1 MTDLKNSV
9 LFSRADPQVPMVHQK
24 FGSMLFWCDRIV
36 MNILK
41 YFDILDVHLNSDGR
55 TGIFFYSSVNY
66 QRRFLTQG
74 LRLFEYSLIIAFEDD
89 ALDDTCTIPQLKK
102 NQLSA

>member
-41 YFDILDVHLNSDGR
+41 YFNILDVHLNSDRR

-74 LRLFEYSLIIAFEDD
+74 LRLFKYCLIVAFEHD
-89 ALDDTCTIPQLKK
+89 ALDDSRSVAQLKK